1 MVGMGGSGRH
11 TMTRLAT
18 YMQDYEI
25 YEIEMHQDFTEN
37 DWYEFLREMLR
48 KVALLDKPSTFLI
61 SDNQIINEKFLEDI
75 NNLLNIGEI
84 PNLYPPDDKEG
95 ICAEIKEQAE
105 KDNKKNLNQIQQWEL
120 FISKCRIKENP

>member
-37 DWYEFLREMLR
+37 DWYE
-48 KVALLDKPSTFLI
+48 K
-61 SDNQIINEKFLEDI
+61 
-75 NNLLNIGEI
+75 
-84 PNLYPPDDKEG
+84 
-95 ICAEIKEQAE
+95 
-105 KDNKKNLNQIQQWEL
+105 
-120 FISKCRIKENP
+120 